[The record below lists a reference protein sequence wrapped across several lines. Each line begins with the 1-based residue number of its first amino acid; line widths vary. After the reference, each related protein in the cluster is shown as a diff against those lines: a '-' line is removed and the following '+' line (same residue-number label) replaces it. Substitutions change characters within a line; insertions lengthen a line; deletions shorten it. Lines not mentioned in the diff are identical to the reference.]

1 MTHSVGIPQSE
12 VGHLNP
18 VVGTS
23 AIGIV
28 AHRYSHRSAVSNR
41 DHRDPADRTPPCRW
55 RLSIWAHSSRWVIE
69 FVPLAALLGS
79 HFKKSD

>member
-28 AHRYSHRSAVSNR
+28 AHRYSHRSAVSSR
-41 DHRDPADRTPPCRW
+41 DHRDPSHGPRPTAAGNA
-55 RLSIWAHSSRWVIE
+55 LSEAVTA
-69 FVPLAALLGS
+69 P
-79 HFKKSD
+79 